1 MFLPHFV
8 ILIFKFNQIG
18 TTIYVPLGYVLYKS
32 YFLLT
37 ELILIYMDLRT
48 HNDYFHMQNYVTGF
62 YI

>member
-18 TTIYVPLGYVLYKS
+18 ATIYVPLGYVLYKS

-37 ELILIYMDLRT
+37 EFFLIYMYLRT
-48 HNDYFHMQNYVTGF
+48 HNDYFPMQN
-62 YI
+62 